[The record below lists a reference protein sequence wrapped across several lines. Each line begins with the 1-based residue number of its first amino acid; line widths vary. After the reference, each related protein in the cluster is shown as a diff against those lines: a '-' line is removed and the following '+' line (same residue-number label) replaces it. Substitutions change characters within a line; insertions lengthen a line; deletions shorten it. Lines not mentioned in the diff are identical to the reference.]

1 MLLTKNQ
8 AMASKTSFRLYSN
21 RRKEE
26 WLEPTVKT
34 HELGFFMD
42 AEKKFIRRSL
52 KIFLENL
59 EFSD

>member
-1 MLLTKNQ
+1 
-8 AMASKTSFRLYSN
+8 MASKTSFRLYSN